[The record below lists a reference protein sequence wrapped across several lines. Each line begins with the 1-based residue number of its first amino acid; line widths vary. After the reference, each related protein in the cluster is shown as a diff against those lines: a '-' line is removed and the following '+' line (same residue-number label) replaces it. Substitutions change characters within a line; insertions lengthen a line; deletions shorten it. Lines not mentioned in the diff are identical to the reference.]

1 MGDLVVANV
10 DYVMEILCRGLRQ
23 LAMHPRT
30 PALFVAVL
38 RRADVTAQL
47 LPLLQEA
54 VRPAPP
60 PAVHLVHPLW
70 GVWGM
75 GYVWGRS

>member
-1 MGDLVVANV
+1 MGQVGDLVVANV
-10 DYVMEILCRGLRQ
+10 DYVMEILCRGLRH
-23 LAMHPRT
+23 LALHPRT

-54 VRPAPP
+54 VRGAFTLDLPP
-60 PAVHLVHPLW
+60 RASLMVCVGL
-70 GVWGM
+70 GC
-75 GYVWGRS
+75 S